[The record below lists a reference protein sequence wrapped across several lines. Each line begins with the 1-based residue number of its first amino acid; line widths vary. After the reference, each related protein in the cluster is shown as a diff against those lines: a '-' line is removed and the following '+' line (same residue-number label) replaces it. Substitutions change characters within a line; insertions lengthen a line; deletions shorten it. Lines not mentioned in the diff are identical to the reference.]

1 MNIPNL
7 IALGWSRTPI
17 RNAHTRT
24 RRWIVVGLLG
34 LMPFAAAPA
43 DTPLPVELVEGYP
56 RSYTVGEDDTVW
68 NIASQFLR
76 RPWQWVE
83 VWHAGEVLYP
93 GDVLIVSEEA
103 GQVQIK
109 VLKVEKRAPRVR
121 VTRRGRPIPT
131 IMPEAVRPFLT
142 GPLLVQPSDIE
153 EAGHVIYGVRD
164 DIVLGKGDQFYATGL
179 PPSASGDYRVF
190 RVGGVV
196 VNPDNGEVLGTLSL
210 ELGTA
215 RLVAMANVARLELLS
230 SYQEVTSGD
239 LLVATDIKDEQLPN
253 FTPRRPKI
261 DVTGR
266 LLSAT
271 QGISEFARLETVVLS
286 VGKRDRLRQG
296 DVLEIVRAGKLMT
309 DPFTG
314 RLVQAPGER
323 VGYVMA
329 YRVYEK
335 FSHGLIL
342 ECMQPAQVYDYVR
355 RPGA

>member
-17 RNAHTRT
+17 RNARTRT

-34 LMPFAAAPA
+34 LIPFTAAPA
-43 DTPLPVELVEGYP
+43 ETPSPVELVEGYP

-142 GPLLVQPSDIE
+142 GPLLVQPSETILGIE
-153 EAGHVIYGVRD
+153 RTSQTVP
-164 DIVLGKGDQFYATGL
+164 DQAIGQNIFEIRQTSAQTG
-179 PPSASGDYRVF
+179 PDRSGPVQ
-190 RVGGVV
+190 
-196 VNPDNGEVLGTLSL
+196 S
-210 ELGTA
+210 
-215 RLVAMANVARLELLS
+215 
-230 SYQEVTSGD
+230 
-239 LLVATDIKDEQLPN
+239 
-253 FTPRRPKI
+253 
-261 DVTGR
+261 
-266 LLSAT
+266 
-271 QGISEFARLETVVLS
+271 
-286 VGKRDRLRQG
+286 
-296 DVLEIVRAGKLMT
+296 
-309 DPFTG
+309 
-314 RLVQAPGER
+314 QAP
-323 VGYVMA
+323 
-329 YRVYEK
+329 
-335 FSHGLIL
+335 
-342 ECMQPAQVYDYVR
+342 QPSGCSFESA
-355 RPGA
+355 